1 MHSKLDFLGGP
12 VIMTSPSNAGNAG
25 LILGQG
31 AKILQASGANHTS
44 PWNTIKQKQYVLQ
57 IQWRQKKWSTS
68 KKKKKKKNFKHKI
81 FKKLTKMC

>member
-44 PWNTIKQKQYVLQ
+44 P
-57 IQWRQKKWSTS
+57 
-68 KKKKKKKNFKHKI
+68 
-81 FKKLTKMC
+81 